1 VTAAAVAPSRTTAL
15 RYEALVESPHAEAD
29 RVAAE
34 LGSDPAPLRQAFG
47 AVHGS
52 SRGRWQRDLT
62 REQLA
67 EVESEAGAELAELG
81 YE

>member
-1 VTAAAVAPSRTTAL
+1 
-15 RYEALVESPHAEAD
+15 VESPHAEAD

-47 AVHGS
+47 AAHGS

>member
-1 VTAAAVAPSRTTAL
+1 
-15 RYEALVESPHAEAD
+15 
-29 RVAAE
+29 
-34 LGSDPAPLRQAFG
+34 
-47 AVHGS
+47 VHGS

-67 EVESEAGAELAELG
+67 EVESEAGAELAALG